1 LGGSVL
7 ILLAIIFWHPLQQRC
22 LLYFLSRAEAPS
34 EEVLSGAV
42 ESASD
47 PRSFLMHL
55 WKTQRIPHRQFV
67 LGYLSRVATI
77 KPELF
82 RAVEPVVLEAA
93 GDVDI
98 TTRESALATLSRMK
112 HPQLRPLAL
121 QQLSDADPAAR
132 LLGLQT
138 LRSIANSNDVS
149 IAMRL
154 LSDPEPR
161 VVVAAALV
169 LRQAT
174 GLDLGLRSAH
184 ALPQFACTG
193 TNVPPAP
200 DLPAIRQG
208 VQRWQHWWVS
218 HQAEF
223 PASLATPAT
232 HRHAARLPTADFT
245 LQDSAGKPVKLSQ
258 FRGKTVLLSFW
269 SVGAPATLDDVPA
282 LKTLQQRNPAL
293 AVLGVCLP
301 PAPSCADEHEA
312 GHDPAH
318 HHHDESASG
327 EAGTEHMRCFV
338 QDAATRLKINYPMLV
353 DSKGSIG
360 LRFGI
365 EDLPAY
371 VLIDAE
377 GMIRRRFVGFRS
389 ELALAA
395 MVNEMAG
402 SAFKTD

>member
-7 ILLAIIFWHPLQQRC
+7 ILLAITFWRPLQQRC

-34 EEVLSGAV
+34 EEVLSAAV
-42 ESASD
+42 EQTSKPGSI
-47 PRSFLMHL
+47 LLQL
-55 WKTQRIPHRQFV
+55 WRTQRIPHREFV
-67 LGYLSRVATI
+67 LSYLSRVATTE
-77 KPELF
+77 PDLF
-82 RAVEPVVLEAA
+82 RAVEPVVLEAT

-132 LLGLQT
+132 LLGLQY

-174 GLDLGLRSAH
+174 GLDFGVRSAH
-184 ALPQFACTG
+184 ALPQFACSG
-193 TNVPPAP
+193 TNLPPAP

-208 VQRWQHWWVS
+208 VQRWQQWWVS

-232 HRHAARLPTADFT
+232 HSHAARLATSDFT
-245 LQDSAGKPVKLSQ
+245 LEDSAGQPVRLSQ

-282 LKTLQQRNPAL
+282 LKALQQRNPEL

-301 PAPSCADEHEA
+301 AAPSCADEHEA

-318 HHHDESASG
+318 HLHDESAGG

-338 QDAATRLKINYPMLV
+338 QDAVTRLNPNYPMLV
-353 DSKGSIG
+353 DKKGSIG
-360 LRFGI
+360 QRFSI
-365 EDLPAY
+365 DDVPAC

-395 MVNEMAG
+395 MVKEVAG
-402 SAFKTD
+402 TGFKTD

>member
-1 LGGSVL
+1 LAGTVL
-7 ILLAIIFWHPLQQRC
+7 ILLAILFWRPLQQRC
-22 LLYFLSRAEAPS
+22 LAHFLLHSEAPS

-42 ESASD
+42 EAAND
-47 PRSFLMHL
+47 PRSFLMDL
-55 WKTQRIPHRQFV
+55 WKTQLIPHRQFV
-67 LGYLSRVATI
+67 VSYLSRVSTT
-77 KPELF
+77 KPDLF
-82 RAVEPVVLEAA
+82 RAVEPLVLEAA
-93 GDVDI
+93 GDADI
-98 TTRESALATLSRMK
+98 AVRESAFATLARMK
-112 HPQLRPLAL
+112 HLQLRHLAL
-121 QQLSDADPAAR
+121 EQLSDADPAAR
-132 LLGLQT
+132 LLGLQY

-169 LRQAT
+169 LRQGT
-174 GLDLGLRSAH
+174 GLDFGLRSAH
-184 ALPQFACTG
+184 ALPQFACVG
-193 TNVPPAP
+193 TNLPPAP
-200 DLPAIRQG
+200 DLAAIRLG
-208 VQRWQHWWVS
+208 VQRWQQWWAS
-218 HQAEF
+218 HQTEF
-223 PASLATPAT
+223 PESLATPAT
-232 HRHAARLPTADFT
+232 HNHASRLPTADFT
-245 LQDSAGKPVKLSQ
+245 LQDSAAKPVRLSQ

-269 SVGAPATLDDVPA
+269 SVGAPATLDDMPV

-327 EAGTEHMRCFV
+327 EAGTAHMRCFV
-338 QDAATRLKINYPMLV
+338 HDAVTRLNTNYPMLV

-360 LRFGI
+360 LRFSI

-377 GMIRRRFVGFRS
+377 GTIRRRFVGFRS
-389 ELALAA
+389 ALALAA
-395 MVNEMAG
+395 MVNEVAG